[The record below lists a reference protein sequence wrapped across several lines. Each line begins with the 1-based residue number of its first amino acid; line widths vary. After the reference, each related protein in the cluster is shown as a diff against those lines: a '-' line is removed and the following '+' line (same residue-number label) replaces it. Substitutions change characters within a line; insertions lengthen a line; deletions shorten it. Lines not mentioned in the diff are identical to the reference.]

1 MENEFILE
9 TYLEKSSILNGD
21 RLEKIL
27 SELSNLSKSCLSCEE
42 KIRDNLISEA
52 VSLSYPKIDV
62 SFLSMNIKKR
72 FYEKE
77 TQYQKDCEDYLVLE
91 ANKQKFEFDIPKFAI
106 YNINNQKN
114 EIHFGFSEGDYFI
127 QFINPKMPFLFRKT
141 ILKSFNFPNPI
152 YHYQYDADELYKI
165 DKYMENT
172 YFQKLPKEFRKLHK
186 ESGIKKLSSSFDLL
200 IPSKTKQTIEQAKP
214 FFGDEIYFIKEMK
227 PEEWNLERFIKED
240 PIVIGVNKENA
251 FYIDKFDPTPLEGY
265 FSEKNL
271 KQN

>member
-62 SFLSMNIKKR
+62 SFLSMSIKKR
-72 FYEKE
+72 FTQWTDKYGEWDSVEK
-77 TQYQKDCEDYLVLE
+77 QV
-91 ANKQKFEFDIPKFAI
+91 EFDVPRFAVYKI
-106 YNINNQKN
+106 DNPKN
-114 EIHFGFSEGDYFI
+114 EIVFGYIHGDYVINI
-127 QFINPKMPFLFRKT
+127 QNPKMFDVLENPL
-141 ILKSFNFPNPI
+141 LSSFKFPNDLREG
-152 YHYQYDADELYKI
+152 YFGWKV